1 MQKRT
6 LGRMGLEL
14 TQLGFGAME
23 LRDPK
28 VRGNRGPLPDEL
40 YTSIRERVAAVSEG
54 RQV

>member
-6 LGRMGLEL
+6 LERTGLEL

-23 LRDPK
+23 LRGPK
-28 VRGNRGPLPDEL
+28 VWGGREVIHEL